1 MNNENGVTL
10 KDITKERFCIP
21 LYQRLFAWT
30 PKEVSKLLRDLKE
43 HFESDR
49 FKKEHNPYY
58 LGMLTTIQR
67 DGHIDLIDGQQRFT
81 IMILMAIVFKDIPE
95 WSNFLLD
102 GKRLILSA
110 RTEDEKYLE
119 ALTHD
124 RPNATFE
131 NTCMKNA
138 IQGIQDFL
146 KNKFDGNQDLIR
158 NFAHNIYN
166 HLTFFISELPA
177 HYLNDTTSLNR
188 YFEVLNSTGKGLEQH
203 EILKVKLLKNQK
215 EAEEFVKIW
224 NWVSQM
230 ERPILKREDTDTTS
244 DEKYADSYRQALSN
258 CRSNKFESVI
268 KGIQIANDT
277 QEDAPTI
284 DIIPV
289 RKKEKTNAINLTEKE
304 DSIITFNEFL
314 LLVLD
319 LTEHCDGRESF
330 YQKDKLLNTFALH
343 PITDMKRFYHNL
355 LFYRLLLDYYVV
367 RKNISN
373 GQSGFS
379 INFRDTDK
387 AKREYREQMRQ
398 YMSMLTVSTEFHIW
412 LKPYMKY
419 LHGLKNNRE
428 ITSQSIIATLK
439 KTDNSYRIQK
449 GYAPSDLRELKYPNI
464 SRYWFWRLDYYLWE
478 RRKELF
484 NKEDQRIVEAYI
496 FRTNRSIEHL
506 HPQDESYNDTW
517 NEDVTNGFGNL
528 AMISQSFNSQ
538 QSNDNVRVKFARI
551 QEQIDNKSLQS
562 IKMLK
567 MFRMAEDD
575 HTKWNENLAE
585 KHLDDMCKILNES
598 FHNSDSNNTE
608 DMKEGD

>member
-304 DSIITFNEFL
+304 DSIITFPEFL

-330 YQKDKLLNTFALH
+330 YQKNKLLNTFALH

>member
-277 QEDAPTI
+277 QEDAPSI

-304 DSIITFNEFL
+304 DSIITFPEFL

-608 DMKEGD
+608 DMKEGN

>member
-304 DSIITFNEFL
+304 DSIITFPEFL
-314 LLVLD
+314 LLVMD

-330 YQKDKLLNTFALH
+330 YQKDKLLNKFALH

-608 DMKEGD
+608 DMKEGN

>member
-10 KDITKERFCIP
+10 KDITSERFYIP

-30 PKEVSKLLRDLKE
+30 PKEVTKLLRDLKE

-67 DGHIDLIDGQQRFT
+67 NGHIDLIDGQQRFT
-81 IMILMAIVFKDIPE
+81 VMILMAIVFKDIPE
-95 WSNFLLD
+95 WRNFLLD

-110 RTEDEKYLE
+110 RGEDEKYLE
-119 ALTHD
+119 ALAHD
-124 RPNATFE
+124 RPHATYE
-131 NTCMKNA
+131 NTCMKDA

-146 KNKFDGNQDLIR
+146 KNEFDGDPDQISD
-158 NFAHNIYN
+158 FANNIYN

-177 HYLNDTTSLNR
+177 HYLNDVTSLNR

-203 EILKVKLLKNQK
+203 EILKVTLLKNQ
-215 EAEEFVKIW
+215 EETEEFVKIW
-224 NWVSQM
+224 NWVAQM
-230 ERPILKREDTDTTS
+230 ERPIYNRTDATS
-244 DEKYADSYRQALSN
+244 DEEYANKYRQALAN
-258 CRSNKFESVI
+258 CRNNNFESVI
-268 KGIQIANDT
+268 NGIQIANDT

-289 RKKEKTNAINLTEKE
+289 RKEEKTNAINLTEKE
-304 DSIITFNEFL
+304 DSIITFPEFL

-319 LTEHCDGRESF
+319 LTENCDGRDSF
-330 YQKDKLLNTFALH
+330 YQKDKLLNTFDNGH
-343 PITDMKRFYHNL
+343 RIKDMKRFYHNL

-367 RKNISN
+367 RKDISN
-373 GQSGFS
+373 GQSRFS
-379 INFRDTDK
+379 INFRDTDT

-398 YMSMLTVSTEFHIW
+398 YMSMLTVSTEFYIW
-412 LKPYMKY
+412 LKPYMQY
-419 LHGLKNNRE
+419 LHDLTDDWK
-428 ITSQSIIATLK
+428 ITSQEIIAKLK
-439 KTDNSYRIQK
+439 EMDNAYRIQK
-449 GYAPSDLRELKYPNI
+449 SYHPLDLRELRYPNI

-478 RRKELF
+478 RRKDLF
-484 NKEDQRIVEAYI
+484 NKEDQRVVETYV

-517 NEDVTNGFGNL
+517 NEDITNGFGNL

-562 IKMLK
+562 IKLLK

-575 HTKWNENLAE
+575 HTKWNEGLAKE
-585 KHLDDMCKILNES
+585 HLDDMCKILNDS
-598 FHNSDSNNTE
+598 FHQRE
-608 DMKEGD
+608 

>member
-304 DSIITFNEFL
+304 DSIITFPEFL

-330 YQKDKLLNTFALH
+330 FQKDKLLNTFALH

>member
-304 DSIITFNEFL
+304 DSIITFHEFL

>member
-30 PKEVSKLLRDLKE
+30 PKEGSKLLRDLKE

-304 DSIITFNEFL
+304 DSIITFPEFL

>member
-119 ALTHD
+119 ALTHN

-289 RKKEKTNAINLTEKE
+289 RKKEKTNTINLTEKE
-304 DSIITFNEFL
+304 DSIITFPEFL

>member
-30 PKEVSKLLRDLKE
+30 PKEVTKLLRDLKE

-67 DGHIDLIDGQQRFT
+67 NGHIDLIDGQQRFT
-81 IMILMAIVFKDIPE
+81 VMILMAIVFKKFPG
-95 WSNFLLD
+95 WKNFLLK

-110 RTEDEKYLE
+110 RGEDEKYLE
-119 ALTHD
+119 ALAQD
-124 RPNATFE
+124 RPHATYE
-131 NTCMKNA
+131 NTCMKDA

-146 KNKFDGNQDLIR
+146 KNEFDGNQDQISD
-158 NFAHNIYN
+158 FANNIYN

-177 HYLNDTTSLNR
+177 HYLNDATSLNK

-203 EILKVKLLKNQK
+203 EILKVTLLKNQK

-224 NWVSQM
+224 NWVAQM
-230 ERPILKREDTDTTS
+230 ERPIYNRTDTTS
-244 DEKYADSYRQALSN
+244 DEEYANKYRQALAN
-258 CRSNKFESVI
+258 CRNNNFESVI
-268 KGIQIANDT
+268 NGIQIANDT

-304 DSIITFNEFL
+304 DSIITFPEFL

-319 LTEHCDGRESF
+319 LTENCDGRDSF
-330 YQKDKLLNTFALH
+330 YQKDKLLNTFDNGH
-343 PITDMKRFYHNL
+343 RIKDMKRFYHNL

-367 RKNISN
+367 RKDISN
-373 GQSGFS
+373 GQSRFS
-379 INFRDTDK
+379 INFRDTDT

-398 YMSMLTVSTEFHIW
+398 YMSMLTVSTEFYIW
-412 LKPYMKY
+412 LKPYMQY
-419 LHGLKNNRE
+419 LHDLRDDWK
-428 ITSQSIIATLK
+428 ITSQEIIAKLK
-439 KTDNSYRIQK
+439 ETDNAYRIQK
-449 GYAPSDLRELKYPNI
+449 GYHPSDLRELRYPNI

-478 RRKELF
+478 RRKDLF
-484 NKEDQRIVEAYI
+484 NKEDQRVVETYV

-517 NEDVTNGFGNL
+517 NEDITNGFGNL

-562 IKMLK
+562 IKLLK

-575 HTKWNENLAE
+575 HTKWNEGLAE
-585 KHLDDMCKILNES
+585 EHLDDICKILNDS
-598 FHNSDSNNTE
+598 FHQRE
-608 DMKEGD
+608 

>member
-146 KNKFDGNQDLIR
+146 KNKFDGNQDLIK

-304 DSIITFNEFL
+304 DSIITFPEFL

-585 KHLDDMCKILNES
+585 KHLDDMCKIIS
-598 FHNSDSNNTE
+598 VQ
-608 DMKEGD
+608 

>member
-10 KDITKERFCIP
+10 KDITSERFCIP

-30 PKEVSKLLRDLKE
+30 PKEVTKLLRDLKE
-43 HFESDR
+43 HFESDQ
-49 FKKEHNPYY
+49 FKEKHNPYY

-81 IMILMAIVFKDIPE
+81 VMILMAIVFKDIPE

-110 RTEDEKYLE
+110 RTEDEEYLK
-119 ALTHD
+119 ALIHD
-124 RPNATFE
+124 RPNATYE

-138 IQGIQDFL
+138 IRGIQDFL
-146 KNKFDGNQDLIR
+146 KSEFDGDPDQIS

-177 HYLNDTTSLNR
+177 HYLNDATSLNR

-230 ERPILKREDTDTTS
+230 ERPILKREETDTTS
-244 DEKYADSYRQALSN
+244 DEKYADSYRQALAN
-258 CRSNKFESVI
+258 CRNNNFESVI
-268 KGIQIANDT
+268 NGIQIANDT
-277 QEDAPTI
+277 QKDAPTI

-289 RKKEKTNAINLTEKE
+289 KKKKKTNAINLTEKE
-304 DSIITFNEFL
+304 DSIITFPEFL

-484 NKEDQRIVEAYI
+484 NKEDQRIVGAYI

>member
-1 MNNENGVTL
+1 M
-10 KDITKERFCIP
+10 KD
-21 LYQRLFAWT
+21 
-30 PKEVSKLLRDLKE
+30 
-43 HFESDR
+43 
-49 FKKEHNPYY
+49 
-58 LGMLTTIQR
+58 
-67 DGHIDLIDGQQRFT
+67 
-81 IMILMAIVFKDIPE
+81 
-95 WSNFLLD
+95 
-102 GKRLILSA
+102 
-110 RTEDEKYLE
+110 
-119 ALTHD
+119 
-124 RPNATFE
+124 
-131 NTCMKNA
+131 A

-146 KNKFDGNQDLIR
+146 KSEFDGDPDQIS

-166 HLTFFISELPA
+166 HLTFFISELPT
-177 HYLNDTTSLNR
+177 HYLNDATSLNR

-203 EILKVKLLKNQK
+203 EILKVTLLKNQE

-224 NWVSQM
+224 NWVAQM
-230 ERPILKREDTDTTS
+230 ERPIYNKTDTTS
-244 DEKYADSYRQALSN
+244 DEEYTNKYRQAVAN
-258 CRSNKFESVI
+258 CRNNNFESVI
-268 KGIQIANDT
+268 NGIQIANDT
-277 QEDAPTI
+277 QKDAPTI

-304 DSIITFNEFL
+304 DSIITFPEFL

-319 LTEHCDGRESF
+319 LTENCDGRDSF
-330 YQKDKLLNTFALH
+330 YQKDKLLNTFKGH
-343 PITDMKRFYHNL
+343 RIKDMKRFYHNL
-355 LFYRLLLDYYVV
+355 LFYRILLDYYVV
-367 RKNISN
+367 RKDISN
-373 GQSGFS
+373 GQSRFS
-379 INFRDTDK
+379 INFRDTDT

-412 LKPYMKY
+412 LKPYMQY
-419 LHGLKNNRE
+419 LHDLTDDWK
-428 ITSQSIIATLK
+428 ITSQEIIAKLK
-439 KTDNSYRIQK
+439 ETDNAYRIQK
-449 GYAPSDLRELKYPNI
+449 GYHPSDLRELRYPNI

-478 RRKELF
+478 RRKDMF
-484 NKEDQRIVEAYI
+484 NKEDQRVVETYV

-517 NEDVTNGFGNL
+517 NEDITNGFGNL

>member
-10 KDITKERFCIP
+10 KDITSERFCIP

-30 PKEVSKLLRDLKE
+30 PKVVSKLLRDLKE

-81 IMILMAIVFKDIPE
+81 VMILMAIVFKDIPE

-119 ALTHD
+119 ALAHE
-124 RPNATFE
+124 RPHATYE
-131 NTCMKNA
+131 NTCMKDA

-146 KNKFDGNQDLIR
+146 KSEFDGDPDQISD
-158 NFAHNIYN
+158 FAHNIYN

-177 HYLNDTTSLNR
+177 HYLNDATSLNR

-203 EILKVKLLKNQK
+203 EILKVTLLKNQE

-224 NWVSQM
+224 NWVAQM
-230 ERPILKREDTDTTS
+230 ERPIYNRTDATS
-244 DEKYADSYRQALSN
+244 DEEYANKYRQALTN
-258 CRSNKFESVI
+258 CRNNNFESVI
-268 KGIQIANDT
+268 NGIQIANDT

-304 DSIITFNEFL
+304 DSIITFPEFL

-319 LTEHCDGRESF
+319 LTENCDGRDSF
-330 YQKDKLLNTFALH
+330 YQKDKLLNTFKGH
-343 PITDMKRFYHNL
+343 RIKDMKRFYHNL

-367 RKNISN
+367 RKDISN
-373 GQSGFS
+373 GQSRFS
-379 INFRDTDK
+379 INFRDTDA

-412 LKPYMKY
+412 LKPYMQY
-419 LHGLKNNRE
+419 LHGLTNDWK
-428 ITSQSIIATLK
+428 ITSQEIIAKLK
-439 KTDNSYRIQK
+439 ETDNAYRIQK
-449 GYAPSDLRELKYPNI
+449 GYHPSDLRELRYPNI

-478 RRKELF
+478 RRKDLF
-484 NKEDQRIVEAYI
+484 NKEDQRVVETYV

-517 NEDVTNGFGNL
+517 NEDITNGFGNL

-562 IKMLK
+562 IKLLK

-575 HTKWNENLAE
+575 HTKWNEGLAE
-585 KHLDDMCKILNES
+585 EHLDDMCKILNDS
-598 FHNSDSNNTE
+598 FHQ
-608 DMKEGD
+608 KE